1 MSGQQS
7 RTILASDVE
16 HLDISIQQISLLLRH
31 ISKRSSGLLLQTRL
45 IELSQLALS
54 IV

>member
-1 MSGQQS
+1 
-7 RTILASDVE
+7 LASGME
-16 HLDISIQQISLLLRH
+16 YLGISIQQISLFLRH

-45 IELSQLALS
+45 IELSQLAQS